1 MDSKTSTVRPLQTKT
16 TSVLP
21 VWLAIIFLA
30 VAGLIGGVFGWFI
43 SGKMSSA
50 TDTPSQAVETAK
62 SSGIK
67 DTKKFPDT
75 ATGILKEGGI
85 DGEGSYHLERPGGKS
100 QNVYLTSSIVDL
112 SKFLGKKIKVQGQTF
127 EAQTAGWL
135 MDVGFVELQ

>member
-1 MDSKTSTVRPLQTKT
+1 M
-16 TSVLP
+16 SVLP
-21 VWLAIIFLA
+21 VWLAILFLA
-30 VAGLIGGVFGWFI
+30 VAGLVGGFSGWML
-43 SGKMSSA
+43 SGKAASN
-50 TDTPSQAVETAK
+50 TDTPSQSVETAQT
-62 SSGIK
+62 SGIK

-100 QNVYLTSSIVDL
+100 QNVYLTSSIIDL

>member
-1 MDSKTSTVRPLQTKT
+1 MDPKTSTVRPLQTNSP
-16 TSVLP
+16 SVLP

-30 VAGLIGGVFGWFI
+30 VAGLIGGFAGWFI
-43 SGKMSSA
+43 SGKAGSKSA
-50 TDTPSQAVETAK
+50 TPSQSVDTAK

-67 DTKKFPDT
+67 DVKRFPDT
-75 ATGILKEGGI
+75 ATGILKEGGV
-85 DGEGSYHLERPGGKS
+85 DGEGSYHLERPGGAS

-112 SKFLGKKIKVQGQTF
+112 SKFLGKKVKVQGETF

>member
-1 MDSKTSTVRPLQTKT
+1 MDPKTSTVRPLQTKT

-21 VWLAIIFLA
+21 VWLAIGFLA
-30 VAGLIGGVFGWFI
+30 LAGLIGGFSGWFL
-43 SGKMSSA
+43 SGKTSSK
-50 TDTPSQAVETAK
+50 TETPSQSVDTAK
-62 SSGIK
+62 SSGIM
-67 DTKKFPDT
+67 DKKRFPDT
-75 ATGILKEGGI
+75 ATGLLKEGGI

-112 SKFLGKKIKVQGQTF
+112 SKFVGKKIKVQGETF

>member
-1 MDSKTSTVRPLQTKT
+1 MDPKTSTVRPLQTT
-16 TSVLP
+16 SPSVLP
-21 VWLAIIFLA
+21 VWLAIGFLA
-30 VAGLIGGVFGWFI
+30 AAGLVGGFAGWFI
-43 SGKMSSA
+43 SGKTGSKTA
-50 TDTPSQAVETAK
+50 TPSQSVETAK

-67 DTKKFPDT
+67 DVKRFPDT

-112 SKFLGKKIKVQGQTF
+112 AKFVGKKITVQGETF